1 LEAFFELLPRSTH
14 VAAVL
19 AARHDDKLPEER
31 VSTSAPARRPI
42 RHALEVRHDSFRA
55 EAAVKLLRR
64 HDVSLVLADSAGRW
78 PVIDKRTSTITY
90 VRLDG
95 HTTLYTSGYA
105 PASLDRW
112 AERCLTWADEGQDV
126 YVYFDN
132 DVRGRAPHDA
142 LGLESRVT
150 GQAATR
156 PPAGRL
162 SSATGVG

>member
-1 LEAFFELLPRSTH
+1 M
-14 VAAVL
+14 
-19 AARHDDKLPEER
+19 
-31 VSTSAPARRPI
+31 
-42 RHALEVRHDSFRA
+42 
-55 EAAVKLLRR
+55 RR